1 MTSAVQALDLE
12 QLRALI
18 AEVLDVEVSDIADD
32 TNFADDL
39 EIDSLMALE
48 VVVVLEKRYQ
58 VKLREEEL
66 KQVTCLKAAYDLL
79 EQKLRTSQ

>member
-12 QLRALI
+12 QLRAII
-18 AEVLDVEVSDIADD
+18 AEVLDVEVADIGDD

-66 KQVTCLKAAYDLL
+66 KQVTCLKAAHDLL
-79 EQKLRTSQ
+79 QQKLRTSQ

>member
-1 MTSAVQALDLE
+1 MTSAVQTLDLE

-18 AEVLDVEVSDIADD
+18 AEVLDVEVADIGDD
-32 TNFADDL
+32 TDFIDDL

-66 KQVTCLKAAYDLL
+66 KQVTCLRAAHGLI
-79 EQKLRTSQ
+79 EQKLRTP